1 MSLKTIAT
9 IEIPGSAGQLL
20 RPWRL
25 RSGDPPGFCGAYRP
39 RHRRGHRPRR
49 RQTRRNVGEFSRSGG
64 CCRRRR
70 DDSVTN
76 RGAAS
81 LAWLD
86 ARSLETRRVFKIG
99 PRPNGVAIVARQKLA
114 IAACIEDKSHRPTLH
129 VVGLDD
135 ARYSIE
141 LPGRPRWCVTDAAGS
156 RIFLAIQELL
166 IQSINPRTGAK
177 TETMTGAGAHTT
189 ALVPPDR
196 LYVFSPAHGGAIV
209 LADS

>member
-9 IEIPGSAGQLL
+9 IAIPGSAGSSFDHGAFDPASC
-20 RPWRL
+20 RVFVAHTG
-25 RSGDPPGFCGAYRP
+25 RSCVEVID
-39 RHRRGHRPRR
+39 HD
-49 RQTRRNVGEFSRSGG
+49 GG
-64 CCRRRR
+64 KHVATLANFPEAAGVAA
-70 DDSVTN
+70 DDGMILVTN

-86 ARSLETRRVFKIG
+86 ARSLETRRVFKVG

-114 IAACIEDKSHRPTLH
+114 IAACIGDESHRPTLH

-156 RIFLAIQELL
+156 RIFLAIQE
-166 IQSINPRTGAK
+166 P
-177 TETMTGAGAHTT
+177 
-189 ALVPPDR
+189 
-196 LYVFSPAHGGAIV
+196 
-209 LADS
+209 